1 MPGGRPSKLTPEVQE
16 AICSAL
22 SDGNTRKDSAAVAG
36 TTYKSF
42 GVWMRKGRAEP
53 DGEYG
58 AFRAAVKKA
67 EAEAVTRNVGII
79 KTAAETT
86 WTAAAWWLERRRPAD
101 FGKRERHEHTGPGG
115 AEIVVKVIGRGTS
128 VDEL

>member
-1 MPGGRPSKLTPEVQE
+1 VCVP
-16 AICSAL
+16 AAL
-22 SDGNTRKDSAAVAG
+22 VAALPPNLADAAQDERQARV
-36 TTYKSF
+36 
-42 GVWMRKGRAEP
+42 GVL
-53 DGEYG
+53 
-58 AFRAAVKKA
+58 AA
-67 EAEAVTRNVGII
+67 RNVGII